1 MLGYHVIE
9 DGGGWLI
16 QISVCHEVTNVFT
29 DLASFGFYAFQDHLT
44 TDIITLFLQE
54 VVLIDKFKQVGPLFR
69 VMLRHSLEN
78 VFKRLRRVTLVEY
91 LPETRLRLLL
101 HQPFII
107 WIFQR
112 GPTEGLKL
120 CCHEEQSDC
129 RWENICFDSVIRI
142 TLIFGPQFGRIKCLW
157 AHQILLDERTVP
169 LIIHDWHLFHLVLY
183 SWESCRKIEVSN
195 NQAEFMIN

>member
-9 DGGGWLI
+9 DGGRWLI

-29 DLASFGFYAFQDHLT
+29 DLASLGFYAFQDHLT

-69 VMLRHSLEN
+69 VMLRHSLKN

-101 HQPFII
+101 HQPLII

-112 GPTEGLKL
+112 GPPERLEL
-120 CCHEEQSDC
+120 CCDEEQSH
-129 RWENICFDSVIRI
+129 RR
-142 TLIFGPQFGRIKCLW
+142 
-157 AHQILLDERTVP
+157 
-169 LIIHDWHLFHLVLY
+169 
-183 SWESCRKIEVSN
+183 
-195 NQAEFMIN
+195 